1 MVETTS
7 GKKIFDFDNFLVD
20 FKSINLTNVKITVS
34 IFWQHIHI
42 SYPQLKGES
51 EIVKITT

>member
-20 FKSINLTNVKITVS
+20 FKSINSTNVKITVS
-34 IFWQHIHI
+34 ILWQPSHIL
-42 SYPQLKGES
+42 S
-51 EIVKITT
+51 